1 MLILLKLQNGQE
13 VIGNVKEEA
22 ENLLTIEDPLQINYR
37 LVATQPMPTVSV
49 SRYMPFAAEKVF
61 FFHKKDLLHVSA
73 PKAAMVDYYV
83 HALNNYRE
91 QIDGV
96 VEDELIGA
104 SKHPD
109 EMDEM
114 DEEQMNEAYKALL
127 ERMNLKGPLN

>member
-1 MLILLKLQNGQE
+1 
-13 VIGNVKEEA
+13 
-22 ENLLTIEDPLQINYR
+22 
-37 LVATQPMPTVSV
+37 
-49 SRYMPFAAEKVF
+49 
-61 FFHKKDLLHVSA
+61 LHVSA

-114 DEEQMNEAYKALL
+114 DKEQMNEAYKALL